1 MRRIRTAALAAVLGL
16 ASISAAHAAIESPIH
31 RNFNVHPGGTI
42 IIDTDIGDIKVT
54 SGGSNVGVDVIR
66 RAKTS
71 SQSKANDLF
80 KDLDVTFTPEGN
92 NVHIRARYDQPNSWF
107 HWNWN
112 NELEVRFVVSV
123 PSQYNVDLK
132 TSGGDITVSDLNGQ
146 AKVNTSGGDVS
157 LGHIAGVVDA
167 HTSGGDVSMA
177 GSQGNAMLST
187 SGGDIKVD
195 NTTGALNVK
204 TSGGSIDIGRAQGDL
219 KAHTSGGSIEIG
231 DAGGVID
238 ASTSGGSIK
247 ARLSRQ
253 PRGESRL
260 STSGG
265 GITVRIAA
273 NVGLDIDA
281 HTSGGDVDSDVPVT
295 VLGKQDDSSLN
306 GKLYGGGP
314 KLVLRSSG
322 GDIRLEK

>member
-1 MRRIRTAALAAVLGL
+1 MTRIRYAALAAVLGL
-16 ASISAAHAAIESPIH
+16 ASISVAHAAIESPIH
-31 RNFNVHPGGTI
+31 RSFNVRPGGTI
-42 IIDTDIGDIKVT
+42 TIDADLGDIKVT
-54 SGGSNVGVDVIR
+54 SGGSNVSVDVIR

-71 SQSKANDLF
+71 SQSKAEDVF
-80 KDLDVTFTPEGN
+80 KEFAVSFTPEGDS
-92 NVHIRARYDQPNSWF
+92 VRIRAKYDQPTSWF
-107 HWNWN
+107 HWNN
-112 NELEVRFVVSV
+112 DLEVRFVVTV
-123 PSQYNVDLK
+123 PSQYNVDLR
-132 TSGGDITVSDLNGQ
+132 TSGGDISVSDLNGQ
-146 AKVNTSGGDVS
+146 VKVNTSGGDVS
-157 LGHIAGVVDA
+157 LGHIAGTVDA
-167 HTSGGDVSMA
+167 HTSGGDVSLA
-177 GSQGNAMLST
+177 GSNANAMLTT

-195 NTTGALNVK
+195 NTSGSLNAK

-231 DAGGVID
+231 DAGGIID

-265 GITVRIAA
+265 GITMHIAS

-295 VLGKQDDSSLN
+295 IVGKQDDSSLN
-306 GKLYGGGP
+306 GKLNGGGP

-322 GDIRLEK
+322 GDIRLQK